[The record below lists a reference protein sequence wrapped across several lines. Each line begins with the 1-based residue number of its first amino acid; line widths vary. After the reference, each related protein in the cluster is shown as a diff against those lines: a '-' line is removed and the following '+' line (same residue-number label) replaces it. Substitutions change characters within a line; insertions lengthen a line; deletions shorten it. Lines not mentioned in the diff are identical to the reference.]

1 MKMDK
6 DMFKKLA
13 AEQPMTAEETLRLDA
28 ALDGEAGRLSR
39 HAMAALGEDAPSLA
53 WRSELNQKL
62 SHVSRRRRQAV
73 YWRFGVAASGVAAA
87 TVFVLSFM
95 APIDSEQRPSPRIAD
110 RHAPATTLEDAI
122 IGEHESQMGQASLGV
137 MNVAFNE
144 SGS

>member
-1 MKMDK
+1 MDK

-28 ALDGEAGRLSR
+28 ALDGDAERLSR
-39 HAMAALGEDAPSLA
+39 HAMASLGEDSPSLA
-53 WRSELNQKL
+53 WRSSLNQRL
-62 SHVSRRRRQAV
+62 SQVSRRRRQAV

-95 APIDSEQRPSPRIAD
+95 APMNTEERPSPRIAD
-110 RHAPATTLEDAI
+110 HHRASSLEDAI

-137 MNVAFNE
+137 MNVSYTE